1 MFPIRMFYSDML
13 FESSHILKMFQEK
26 MLPLFSGMEST
37 FSSLWEIDHCSGS
50 PMDPIWIRWSFQIGV
65 SHFMQTLT
73 FILH

>member
-50 PMDPIWIRWSFQIGV
+50 PMDPI
-65 SHFMQTLT
+65 
-73 FILH
+73 